1 MGSAVQL
8 NEVGEHS
15 IGSQL
20 YHPMYP
26 VYNFNSDTSE
36 HNAIN
41 SHQYELGETS
51 TSAMPRAPGSIS
63 DDMIIQKY

>member
-8 NEVGEHS
+8 NEIGEHS

-26 VYNFNSDTSE
+26 VYNFNSQTSE
-36 HNAIN
+36 HNVVN
-41 SHQYELGETS
+41 SQQHELGEPT
-51 TSAMPRAPGSIS
+51 TSAVPRAPGSIS